1 MINGK
6 CKYIEYMIIN
16 KNCKYISNAFT
27 HTNSWQ
33 VYSLHCFRSDWLF
46 RCLPSV
52 EWNHSIF
59 YYM

>member
-46 RCLPSV
+46 
-52 EWNHSIF
+52 
-59 YYM
+59 